1 MRINKNNN
9 MGRGSRREIPERTLT
24 YIMMA
29 VVLLAMVSVIICIF
43 VAGKSFSNNNKMTD
57 NISETPSEPDFSESD
72 DHGFVTDTP
81 SDSGSLPLPSQS
93 DTEISTGTASPDTSE
108 TDNDTIITSP
118 EHSDTVT
125 TEASESE
132 TPNEPN
138 PEPSYVPV
146 TPDNVKVINKGEIES
161 NFAILVD
168 CSSNTSI
175 AQRLADQR
183 IYPASMTK
191 IMTIVLVC
199 EYASDLEDKIVV
211 TRESIYQAYIQEA
224 SRAGFKEN
232 DVVTIRDLLY
242 GAALP
247 SGAEATYLLAGYI
260 AGSEEAF
267 AALMNQKAAELKMTG
282 THFINA
288 SGLHD
293 SNHYSTVRDIA
304 TLLNYAMQNKT
315 VKEIMSS
322 VSYTTTTGLKLYS
335 TVFNK
340 TGYAHATYSNGLT
353 MIAGKTGYTPEAMQ
367 CLATYYE
374 DADKNGYILVTAYST
389 TGKYSTAN
397 DAKILI
403 EKYIK

>member
-1 MRINKNNN
+1 MRINKNSN
-9 MGRGSRREIPERTLT
+9 MGQSRREISERTLT
-24 YIMMA
+24 YIMIA
-29 VVLLAMVSVIICIF
+29 VVLLALVSVMICIF
-43 VAGKSFSNNNKMTD
+43 VAGKSFSNNNKITD
-57 NISETPSEPDFSESD
+57 NTSETASEPDFSASHAHES
-72 DHGFVTDTP
+72 VTQTP
-81 SDSGSLPLPSQS
+81 SDSESMSSPSRS
-93 DTEISTGTASPDTSE
+93 DTGFSTDTAPADTSE
-108 TDNDTIITSP
+108 TNIDTVVTSP
-118 EHSDTVT
+118 TESDTVPT
-125 TEASESE
+125 QASESE
-132 TPNEPN
+132 TQNEPK

-146 TPDNVKVINKGEIES
+146 TTDNVKVINKGEIES

-168 CSSNTSI
+168 CSNNISI

-191 IMTIVLVC
+191 IMTIVLAC

-260 AGSEEAF
+260 AGSESAF
-267 AALMNQKAAELKMTG
+267 AALMNKKAAELKMTG
-282 THFINA
+282 THFVNA

-374 DADKNGYILVTAYST
+374 DSDKNGYILVTAYSA